1 MIMYLFIQ
9 KKLKIDNVD
18 EYICGKVIGDDEIEV
33 VKVVLSLVIGE
44 IIQGFSVSKGHNIDH
59 FLIVHLDL

>member
-1 MIMYLFIQ
+1 MVPFFIQ

-33 VKVVLSLVIGE
+33 VKVVLSLVIG
-44 IIQGFSVSKGHNIDH
+44 GNHSRV
-59 FLIVHLDL
+59 